1 MQSRP
6 SGTVDVDWQMR
17 GLITGE
23 MEAEE
28 NLLES
33 FSIFFSLEQVSI
45 FFFLRNCNFYLYHQ
59 GNWNFSF
66 SLCFHGLAQR
76 GAGGMCG
83 SAPLLT
89 NEIESKLPSECRK

>member
-6 SGTVDVDWQMR
+6 HGTADVDWQMR

-33 FSIFFSLEQVSI
+33 SSIFFFFEQVSI
-45 FFFLRNCNFYLYHQ
+45 FFFFYLETAIFTFITRELELQ
-59 GNWNFSF
+59 FFTLFSWVSPKGSWGNVWK
-66 SLCFHGLAQR
+66 CTTAD
-76 GAGGMCG
+76 
-83 SAPLLT
+83 
-89 NEIESKLPSECRK
+89 

>member
-6 SGTVDVDWQMR
+6 YGTVDVDWQMK

-45 FFFLRNCNFYLYHQ
+45 FFFLETAIFTFITRVT
-59 GNWNFSF
+59 GTSV
-66 SLCFHGLAQR
+66 FHFVFMG
-76 GAGGMCG
+76 
-83 SAPLLT
+83 
-89 NEIESKLPSECRK
+89 